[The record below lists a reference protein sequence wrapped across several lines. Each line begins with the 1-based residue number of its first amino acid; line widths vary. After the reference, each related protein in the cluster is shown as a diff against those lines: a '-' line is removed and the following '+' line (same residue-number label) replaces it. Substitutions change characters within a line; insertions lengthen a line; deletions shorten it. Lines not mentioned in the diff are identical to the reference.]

1 MVTTRQ
7 TKARV
12 TRASHRRPRPEPDSS
27 VKKFFKV
34 VLPSTV
40 KRNMLV
46 IDITLVDQSF
56 TWKKN
61 TLHVLLLVQFFVSL
75 HLLGLYQQIC

>member
-12 TRASHRRPRPEPDSS
+12 TTAFHRRPQPEPDSS